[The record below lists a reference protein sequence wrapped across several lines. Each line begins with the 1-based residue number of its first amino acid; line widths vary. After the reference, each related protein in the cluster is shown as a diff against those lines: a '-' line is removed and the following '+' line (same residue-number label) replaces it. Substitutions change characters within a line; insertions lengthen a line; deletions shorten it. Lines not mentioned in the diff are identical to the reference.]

1 MSGGRAANGA
11 AARSRGSPERIEQTH
26 ARGLES
32 KQEVETLRF
41 IPARISHLLG
51 ELSQLIAPEDRPAF
65 WELARVGE
73 NLFHHFSDARRRAVT
88 ELYAGFDP
96 DGETVPAP
104 RVAGH
109 DPVGR
114 LDDGLS
120 VLLERANFDTA
131 PRASLMT
138 PNDTDVLRELDLDAD
153 LEALEHLSVYH
164 RGRGAKAVR
173 IRRARKF
180 FRLQEEALPTY
191 RRVALLVRTRDDPHV
206 YLKLFK
212 DVPCRDLELLLPT
225 VRVKM
230 KLFDKLKLS
239 GSGGAA
245 LVSAWK
251 LMRLVYSYAPTLA
264 KLIAVPFKIFLL
276 PVVLILGLFY
286 GGKTLLDYSKI
297 RAAYVTA
304 LAERLYAIT
313 MASNRA
319 VLARLADMAGEE
331 DTKEF
336 LIAYALLHAQ
346 GPVASAEELQRR
358 AEAFV
363 WERYRARVRFDV
375 EDALHKLDELA
386 ITWRKPDG
394 RLGVVPL
401 EAALRTLD
409 RTWDELYTAP
419 KRRRGKERAH
429 G

>member
-1 MSGGRAANGA
+1 M
-11 AARSRGSPERIEQTH
+11 
-26 ARGLES
+26 
-32 KQEVETLRF
+32 
-41 IPARISHLLG
+41 LG
-51 ELSQLIAPEDRPAF
+51 ELSELIPPAERPAF
-65 WELARVGE
+65 WEVARVAE
-73 NLFHHFSDARRRAVT
+73 NLFHHFSDARRRGVT

-104 RVAGH
+104 RISDR

-114 LDDGLS
+114 LDEGLG
-120 VLLERANFDTA
+120 VLLERANFDRA
-131 PRASLMT
+131 PDAALMT
-138 PNDTDVLRELDLDAD
+138 QADADVLRELDLDAD
-153 LEALEHLSVYH
+153 LGALEQLSVYH
-164 RGRGAKAVR
+164 RGRGSKAVR
-173 IRRARKF
+173 IRRARKL
-180 FRLQEEALPTY
+180 FRLQEEALPTF
-191 RRVALLVRTRDDPHV
+191 RRVALLVRTHEDPHV

-239 GSGGAA
+239 GSSGAA

-251 LMRLVYSYAPTLA
+251 LLRMAYSYAPTLA
-264 KLIAVPFKIFLL
+264 KLIAVPFKLFLL
-276 PVVLILGLFY
+276 PVVLLVGVFY
-286 GGKTLLDYSKI
+286 GGKTLMDYSKI

-336 LIAYALLHAQ
+336 LIAYALLYAQ
-346 GPVASAEELQRR
+346 GPVASLEELQQR

-363 WERYRARVRFDV
+363 WDRYRARVRFDV
-375 EDALHKLDELA
+375 EDAVHKLDELA
-386 ITWRKPDG
+386 ITWRKADG
-394 RLGVVPL
+394 RLGVVPF

-409 RTWDELYTAP
+409 GTWDELYSAP
-419 KRRRGKERAH
+419 RREKEQAH